1 MNALFL
7 ILALLFLFL
16 FSLALVHGGTKDPQ
30 PRPIIYDDDHDVSG
44 LIEED

>member
-7 ILALLFLFL
+7 IIALLFLF
-16 FSLALVHGGTKDPQ
+16 SWALVHGGIKDPQ

-44 LIEED
+44 LLEED